1 MFMIMMIWRTQQM
14 NDDTIIDSMI
24 EFIESQEKQI
34 QADKLRNDNKLKT
47 DIVNSILNELRGKT
61 TNDNT

>member
-1 MFMIMMIWRTQQM
+1 M

-34 QADKLRNDNKLKT
+34 QADKLSNDNKIKT

>member
-1 MFMIMMIWRTQQM
+1 MFMTTMIWRTQQM

-34 QADKLRNDNKLKT
+34 QADKLSNDNKIKL
-47 DIVNSILNELRGKT
+47 ILLT
-61 TNDNT
+61 VS

>member
-1 MFMIMMIWRTQQM
+1 MSLTTMIWRTQQM
-14 NDDTIIDSMI
+14 NDDAIINSMI

-34 QADKLRNDNKLKT
+34 QADKLSNDNKLKT
-47 DIVNSILNELRGKT
+47 DIVNSILNELRGET

>member
-1 MFMIMMIWRTQQM
+1 MFMTTMIWRTQQM

-34 QADKLRNDNKLKT
+34 QADKLSNDNKIKT